1 MRECTELIRRIAFVC
16 LAVLA
21 LSPVAAE
28 AAKRKK
34 LTVRVTPA
42 VVTAGTEARITI
54 RGTGM
59 KKCKLTI
66 RMDRKGAKVSLRRR
80 SKLRSTLAVPAAS
93 AAGRRI
99 VTATCGSRKAS
110 KRFTVKAGPV
120 PQAGV
125 TPAPANVGDGLLGML
140 PLDPD
145 EIAGYKVEGNVGGAG
160 FSTRVP
166 FMNGVRVRV
175 SQGAGGSVSHSDAN
189 TRNAVDLEAPASTP
203 VVAGFTGVVA
213 AARGGC
219 EGMTKSD
226 CNGGWGNFVLLKH
239 IDDSCAIMAHLRA
252 ITVAAGQQ
260 VKRYTQIG
268 TVGASGHAGG
278 PHLHYDRIACGTQL
292 SLPWT
297 FADVGAPLP
306 GEFVVSGNEP
316 DAPVATPTPNPTPT
330 PAPTVAPTPTPA
342 PPAPSVSISKGA
354 RHNTSTCTSAACAY
368 INVTLNNFAGGAHA
382 VRCFGS
388 YPGDEGGFGSY
399 THNGGSGSTSAS
411 CYYGWPG
418 RVVWVTVDGVRSN
431 DLGW

>member
-1 MRECTELIRRIAFVC
+1 LIRRIVFVC
-16 LAVLA
+16 LAALA

-28 AAKRKK
+28 AAKRTK

-42 VVTAGTEARITI
+42 VVTAGTSAKITI
-54 RGTGM
+54 RGTA
-59 KKCKLTI
+59 KKRCSVTVRL
-66 RMDRKGAKVSLRRR
+66 DRKGAKVSLRRR
-80 SKLRSTLAVPAAS
+80 VARRSTLAVPATS
-93 AAGRRI
+93 VPGRRVI
-99 VTATCGSRKAS
+99 TAKCGARRAS
-110 KRFTVKAGPV
+110 KRFTVREAPAT
-120 PQAGV
+120 PQPA
-125 TPAPANVGDGLLGML
+125 PAPANLGDGTLGML

-145 EIAGYKVEGNVGGAG
+145 EINGYKVEGNVGGAG

-166 FMNGVRVRV
+166 FMSGVRVRV
-175 SQGAGGSVSHSDAN
+175 SQGPSGSISHSDAN
-189 TRNAVDLEAPASTP
+189 TRNAVDLEAPAGTP

-239 IDDSCAIMAHLRA
+239 IDDTCAILAHLRA

-260 VKRYTQIG
+260 VKRYTQLG

-297 FADVGAPLP
+297 FEDAGAPLP
-306 GEFVVSGNEP
+306 GEFVVSGNAP
-316 DAPVATPTPNPTPT
+316 DAPVPTPTPTPT
-330 PAPTVAPTPTPA
+330 PAPTAAPTPTPTPQ
-342 PPAPSVSISKGA
+342 PPPPPPPPTVTVGKGA
-354 RHNTSTCTSAACAY
+354 RHNTSSCTSAACAY
-368 INVTLNNFAGGAHA
+368 VTVTLNNFGAGAHA
-382 VRCFGS
+382 VQCFAS
-388 YPGDEGGFGSY
+388 YPGGQFGGY
-399 THNGGSGSTSAS
+399 THNGGGGSTSAS

-431 DLGW
+431 DFVW